1 MNDPNRDLD
10 PLAALRETARSVPE
24 PDWDR
29 MEERLLAAF
38 ATERV
43 MVPATSARA
52 VRVRRWRWASAAAAV
67 LVAAA
72 VTWIPSDPPRSVPA
86 PAPPKPRETA
96 TQAPAPQETAPLPTP
111 PRATPPA
118 RPARRP
124 ERAAA
129 ADPGPQFAG
138 FVALPN
144 AAALPYFESG
154 HIVRIE
160 LAITELPSYGL
171 DLPPDAAPAAVKAD
185 LLVGQ
190 DGLPRAIRLAVAE
203 Q

>member
-10 PLAALRETARSVPE
+10 PLAALRDTARTVPE

-29 MEERLLAAF
+29 MEDRLLGAF
-38 ATERV
+38 AAERDIVRATSERV
-43 MVPATSARA
+43 S
-52 VRVRRWRWASAAAAV
+52 VRRWRWASAVAIVAV
-67 LVAAA
+67 AI
-72 VTWIPSDPPRSVPA
+72 TWIPADPPRSVPA
-86 PAPPKPRETA
+86 AGLPKPREAA
-96 TQAPAPQETAPLPTP
+96 TQPPALTETAPPPTS
-111 PRATPPA
+111 PRTAPA
-118 RPARRP
+118 SRPARRP
-124 ERAAA
+124 ARAAA
-129 ADPGPQFAG
+129 ADPGPQFTG

-144 AAALPYFESG
+144 SASLPYFESG

-171 DLPPDAAPAAVKAD
+171 DLPPDAAPSSVKAD

>member
-10 PLAALRETARSVPE
+10 PLAALREAARSVPE

-29 MEERLLAAF
+29 MEERLLGAF
-38 ATERV
+38 AAKGD
-43 MVPATSARA
+43 MVPAMSARA
-52 VRVRRWRWASAAAAV
+52 VRARRWRWASAAAAV
-67 LVAAA
+67 LVAA

-96 TQAPAPQETAPLPTP
+96 TQTAAPKESAPPPTP
-111 PRATPPA
+111 PRATRPA

-124 ERAAA
+124 ERAAVV
-129 ADPGPQFAG
+129 DPGPHFAG
-138 FVALPN
+138 FVALPT

-171 DLPPDAAPAAVKAD
+171 DLPPDAAPSAVKAD

-190 DGLPRAIRLAVAE
+190 DGLPRAIRLAVAAR
-203 Q
+203 